1 MKKYLAEGLGTLVLV
16 LVGCGSAVIA
26 GDQIW
31 FLGISLAFGLAVL
44 TMVYAI
50 WPISGCH
57 INPAITLGM
66 WMRWKIKSLDA
77 VWYVVAQLVWAV
89 VWAMLIKFIAV
100 DAATLWANAVNE
112 PYSQLQAL
120 STEIIFTALF
130 LLVIF
135 GVTAKKA
142 LWDFAWVAI
151 GLALAMIHI
160 VTIPI
165 TNTSVNP
172 ARSFGPALL
181 NGDFTNF
188 WIFVVWPLLWA
199 ALAVGIWSMISGKD
213 KK

>member
-26 GDQIW
+26 WEQVG

-50 WPISGCH
+50 GPISGCH
-57 INPAITLGM
+57 INPAITFAM
-66 WMRWKIKSLDA
+66 WMRGKIKSIDA
-77 VWYVVAQLVWAV
+77 VWYVVAQLIWAV
-89 VWAMLIKFIAV
+89 IWAMLIKFIAA
-100 DAATLWANAVNE
+100 DAATLGANVVHNG
-112 PYSQLQAL
+112 YTGMQAL
-120 STEIIFTALF
+120 TTEVIFTALF

-142 LWDFAWVAI
+142 LWDFAWIAI
-151 GLALAMIHI
+151 GMALAMIHI

-172 ARSFGPALL
+172 ARSFGPALM

-199 ALAVGIWSMISGKD
+199 ALAVVIWCAISGKD

>member
-1 MKKYLAEGLGTLVLV
+1 MKKYLAEWLGTLVLV

-26 GDQIW
+26 GW
-31 FLGISLAFGLAVL
+31 EVWYLGISLAFGLAVL

-57 INPAITLGM
+57 INPAITFAM
-66 WMRWKIKSLDA
+66 WMRGKIKSVDA
-77 VWYVVAQLVWAV
+77 VWYVVAQLIWAV
-89 VWAMLIKFIAV
+89 IWAMLIKFIAA
-100 DAATLWANAVNE
+100 DSATLWANVVHEA
-112 PYSQLQAL
+112 YTWMQAL
-120 STEIIFTALF
+120 TTEVVFTALF

-142 LWDFAWVAI
+142 LWDFAWIAI
-151 GLALAMIHI
+151 GMALAMIHI

-172 ARSFGPALL
+172 ARSFGPALM

-199 ALAVGIWSMISGKD
+199 ALAVCIWWMIWGKN
-213 KK
+213 K